1 MKLTLFP
8 SLLVAGIPTALAA
21 NCPPRAV
28 TSAEQKAIFDE
39 FVDAFYVKKN
49 VSQAFL
55 NYSDESYIQHNPDFL
70 SGRGVALNGLKD
82 ILPTFKLTVYKTSL
96 SNDHGWVFF
105 KEEEPGAKGYRAVV
119 DIVRFNG
126 SCIMEHWDVMQTRP
140 DSPKNP
146 LAFFDGQKLA

>member
-1 MKLTLFP
+1 MRFTLNF
-8 SLLVAGIPTALAA
+8 SLLIAGASAALAA
-21 NCPPRAV
+21 NCPPKPV
-28 TSAEQKAIFDE
+28 TPAEQKAVFDS

-49 VSQAFL
+49 VTQAFL
-55 NYSDESYIQHNPDFL
+55 HYADESYIQHNPDFP
-70 SGRGVALNGLKD
+70 SGRDVALNGLKD

-105 KEEEPGAKGYRAVV
+105 KEEEPGAKSYRAVV

-146 LAFFDGQKLA
+146 LAFFDGQKLE